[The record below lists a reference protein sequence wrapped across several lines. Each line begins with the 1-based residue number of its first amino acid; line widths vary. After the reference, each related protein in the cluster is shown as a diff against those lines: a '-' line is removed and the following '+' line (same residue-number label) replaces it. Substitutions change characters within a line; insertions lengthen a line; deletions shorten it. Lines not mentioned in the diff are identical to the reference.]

1 MPLEDICTSLEI
13 SRKLAEAGFP
23 QEGGLNYW
31 CFYFLDGFVG
41 RELQTCRSY
50 AARNSY
56 RAFTFSELWEILP
69 KEINFLDSK
78 TLIYHLEFHKHSNY
92 NFIGY
97 IRHSIQEGELLMDSM
112 KSKLHK
118 QPQEAAA
125 ELALWCRKEGYL

>member
-1 MPLEDICTSLEI
+1 MTLENICTSLET

-69 KEINFLDSK
+69 KSIEEKTSNINK
-78 TLIYHLEFHKHSNY
+78 YNWILELHPG
-92 NFIGY
+92 FIGY
-97 IRHSIQEGELLMDSM
+97 YPSGTGKILNRIEI
-112 KSKLHK
+112 KTT
-118 QPQEAAA
+118 PQEAAA